1 MNGYCSR
8 CAAPMATVLLGGKE
22 RLRCPDCGF
31 VAWRNPAPVGLALI
45 AHEGKLVLIRRRED
59 PLATY
64 WAPPAGYV
72 ECGESVP
79 AAVAREAYEECG
91 LEIALDGLVD
101 VCSHTEVDVL
111 IIVYRAHSIGGTLT
125 AGDDAS
131 EVGLFGRQDLP
142 IQAYPAAG
150 TVTDQWFYRVIED
163 TIARWRD
170 RVPDNSTV
178 RRTTK

>member
-8 CAAPMATVLLGGKE
+8 CAAPMATAILGGKE
-22 RLRCPDCGF
+22 RNQCPDCGF
-31 VAWRNPAPVGLALI
+31 VVWRNPAPVGLALI
-45 AHEGKLVLIRRRED
+45 EHEGKLVLIRRNED

-79 AAVAREAYEECG
+79 EAVKREAHEECG
-91 LEIALDGLVD
+91 LDIVLDGLVD
-101 VCSHTEVDVL
+101 VCSQADVEVL
-111 IIVYRAHSIGGTLT
+111 IVVYRAHSIGGILK

-131 EVGLFGRQDLP
+131 EVGLFRPQDLP
-142 IQAYPAAG
+142 VQAYPATG

-170 RVPDNSTV
+170 RVQDNSTV
-178 RRTTK
+178 RRTEK